1 MVPIYKDEHREFIEV
16 VVDEAGNG
24 SEVAIQQTELHE
36 WFKRGFVPYC
46 VYYRGSEKRFC
57 MLKNGSS

>member
-16 VVDEAGNG
+16 VVNEAGSG
-24 SEVAIQQTELHE
+24 EKVCMQQTELHE

-46 VYYRGSEKRFC
+46 IYYRGTEKRYC
-57 MLKNGSS
+57 MSKNGSS